1 MKIIK
6 NIYLLGFFLALIG
19 FSACSENPID
29 YIPAEI
35 DGKAHVYFP
44 KTNGSIIN
52 VAKADASVD
61 IPISRVGTEDAL
73 TVSLIVTGGDGS
85 YNIPTTVTFAQ
96 GQLKSSVKVT
106 FDSEEIEFDDYKDV
120 KIAISEDYTSPYGK
134 SEYSFKIG
142 IPSPWTSLG
151 KATFVEDF
159 VTTFYGVDNI
169 PYEVEIQENDLIPGL
184 YRLVNPFGKD
194 YPYNEPGDWDN
205 SKNWYLEINASDP
218 EGVYIDLQ
226 EVGMDWGNGMFSMG
240 SIAWLRMSQGKTL
253 EEVKADGLTG
263 TLNEGIITFPV
274 NQLLISMANYNNG
287 GRYGANN
294 NGAFMVIM
302 PGVELTDYTIDLV
315 YGGKYYD
322 AKDKIEGVVAIINE
336 IGEDVDKVKLA
347 IVKEGDAENAVEG
360 ITDGEIESVEIKSQ
374 TGKVLVPFAEVPED
388 GRYAIVA
395 VTFDSEGNARGSTS
409 SIFKYVNTS
418 ETWTKI
424 ETGDYTYTLF
434 FGEIDNPAIDKGL
447 ILYQSDKDPTRF
459 KIEDWGTG
467 VDFVFTHNIE
477 TGKIIVE
484 DQETGFVH
492 SSLGVVFVGDLT
504 NHSETNTKP
513 SFFKDGVF
521 NFGVVYFV
529 DAGYL
534 KDTSGYETFEITA
547 EEVEIPGTRSSSV
560 GRGLEINENFPFV
573 VKANKKVFK
582 SNMLKKPIF

>member
-1 MKIIK
+1 M
-6 NIYLLGFFLALIG
+6 
-19 FSACSENPID
+19 
-29 YIPAEI
+29 
-35 DGKAHVYFP
+35 
-44 KTNGSIIN
+44 
-52 VAKADASVD
+52 
-61 IPISRVGTEDAL
+61 
-73 TVSLIVTGGDGS
+73 
-85 YNIPTTVTFAQ
+85 
-96 GQLKSSVKVT
+96 
-106 FDSEEIEFDDYKDV
+106 
-120 KIAISEDYTSPYGK
+120 
-134 SEYSFKIG
+134 
-142 IPSPWTSLG
+142 
-151 KATFVEDF
+151 
-159 VTTFYGVDNI
+159 TTFYGVDNN
-169 PYEVEIQENDLIPGL
+169 PYEVEIQENDLTPGL
-184 YRLVNPFGKD
+184 FRLVNPFGED
-194 YPYNEPGDWDN
+194 YPYNEPGDWDD
-205 SKNWYLEINASDP
+205 SRDWYLEINASDP

-226 EVGMDWGNGMFSMG
+226 EVGMNWGEGMVSMG

-274 NQLLISMANYNNG
+274 GQLLISMANYNNG
-287 GRYGANN
+287 GRYGANK
-294 NGAFMVIM
+294 NGAFMVVM

-347 IVKEGDAENAVEG
+347 LVKEEDAENAVEG
-360 ITDGEIESVEIKSQ
+360 ITDGEIESIEIKSQ
-374 TGKVLVPFAEVPED
+374 TGKVLVPFAEIPED

-395 VTFDSEGNARGSTS
+395 VTFDSEGNARGSSS

-418 ETWTKI
+418 ETWTAI

-434 FGEIDNPAIDKGL
+434 FGDIDDPAVDEGL

-459 KIEDWGTG
+459 KIEDWGMG
-467 VDFVFTHNIE
+467 VDFVFTHDIE

-484 DQETGFVH
+484 DQETGYVH

>member
-6 NIYLLGFFLALIG
+6 NIYLLGFLLALIG
-19 FSACSENPID
+19 FSACSESPMD
-29 YIPAEI
+29 YIPAEV
-35 DGKAHVYFP
+35 DGKAQVYFP
-44 KTNGSIIN
+44 STNTGTVN
-52 VAKADASVD
+52 VRKGDTSVD
-61 IPISRVGTEDAL
+61 LPISRVGTEDQLTVEL
-73 TVSLIVTGGDGS
+73 TVSGGEES
-85 YNIPTTVTFAQ
+85 YNIPTSVSFAQ
-96 GQLKSSVKVT
+96 GELNSSIKVT
-106 FDSEEIEFDDYKDV
+106 FDSEKIDFEDFTDV
-120 KIAISEDYTSPYGK
+120 KIVIGQEYTSLYGK

-142 IPSPWTSLG
+142 IPAPWTSLG
-151 KATFVEDF
+151 KAIFVEDF
-159 VTTFYGVDNI
+159 MTTFYGVDND
-169 PYEVEIQENDLIPGL
+169 PYEVEIQENDLKPGL
-184 YRLVNPFGKD
+184 FRLVNPFGKA
-194 YPYNEPGDWDN
+194 YQYNEPGDWDD
-205 SKNWYLEINASDP
+205 SRDWYLEIDASDP
-218 EGVYIDLQ
+218 EGVFINLQ
-226 EVGMDWGNGMFSMG
+226 EVGMDWGKGMISMG

-253 EEVKADGLTG
+253 EQVKEDGLTG
-263 TLNEGIITFPV
+263 SFKDGIITFPV
-274 NQLLISMANYNNG
+274 GQLLVSMANNNDG

-294 NGAFMVIM
+294 NGAFMVVM
-302 PGVELTDYTIDLV
+302 PGVELTDYTIDVV
-315 YGGKYYD
+315 YGGKYFD
-322 AKDKIEGVVAIINE
+322 AKDNIEGVVAIINE
-336 IGEDVDKVKLA
+336 VGEDVDKIKLA
-347 IVKEGDAENAVEG
+347 LVKEEDADNAVAG
-360 ITDGEIESVEIKSQ
+360 IVNGDIKSVEIKSQ

-447 ILYQSDKDPTRF
+447 ILYQSDKGPTRF